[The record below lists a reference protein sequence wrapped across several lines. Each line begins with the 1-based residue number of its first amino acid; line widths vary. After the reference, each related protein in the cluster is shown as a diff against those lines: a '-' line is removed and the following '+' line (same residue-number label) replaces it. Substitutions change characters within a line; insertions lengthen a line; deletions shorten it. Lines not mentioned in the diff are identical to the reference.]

1 MSRCAI
7 GRRFH
12 GGRATIARKVEH
24 WSGEHAMALV
34 ATAVV
39 AALLVA
45 AARRWGGSWA
55 VPAGRALAVV
65 ILAAFV
71 CEQLTYALRGQW
83 TAEVNLPLQLSD
95 AVTLV
100 SVAAL
105 WLPESA
111 LLVELVY
118 FWALSASLQAVLT
131 PDVGQSFPDL
141 PFFTYFVTH
150 SGALAAACLLV
161 FGSRR
166 APRLNAVWRAY
177 VITLAFAC
185 LAAVGTLLTG
195 GNYMF
200 LRHKPARGSLLDL
213 MGPWPIYIL
222 VAAVLALVMFLAL
235 AALARPISARTLL
248 GTIERRAR

>member
-1 MSRCAI
+1 
-7 GRRFH
+7 
-12 GGRATIARKVEH
+12 
-24 WSGEHAMALV
+24 MALI

-45 AARRWGGSWA
+45 AARRWGDPWA
-55 VPAGRALAVV
+55 VASGRALGAV
-65 ILAAFV
+65 ILAGFV

-105 WLPESA
+105 WRPESA

-131 PDVGQSFPDL
+131 PDVGQPFPDL
-141 PFFTYFVTH
+141 LFFTYFVTH
-150 SGALAAACLLV
+150 SGALVAACLLV
-161 FGSRR
+161 FGMRR
-166 APRLNAVWRAY
+166 APRPNAVWRVYA
-177 VITLAFAC
+177 ITLAFAC
-185 LAAVGTLLTG
+185 LAAVGTWLTG

-200 LRHKPARGSLLDL
+200 LRHKPARGSLLDF
-213 MGPWPIYIL
+213 MGPWPVYVP
-222 VAAVLALVMFLAL
+222 VAALLGLVMFLAL
-235 AALARPISARTLL
+235 AALARPTSGRSPRSTIARK
-248 GTIERRAR
+248 AD